1 MMGSGMGSMAMMWL
15 WGALLLALLIVGGLA
30 WTLGR
35 RSSRTA
41 ASMEPVSLE
50 RRQDAPLDRD
60 QDSGR

>member
-1 MMGSGMGSMAMMWL
+1 MGGMAMMWL
-15 WGALLLALLIVGGLA
+15 WWALLLALLIVAGLA

-41 ASMEPVSLE
+41 PSVGPVSLDG
-50 RRQDAPLDRD
+50 RQDAPLDRD